1 VQSGDATAALEA
13 AERAIAIRPAPYYLG
28 LRALIRAL
36 DAMPAFDQRQAIQ
49 VINLPDQR
57 HRLQDALRDLDRALA
72 GNPDDDLF
80 WHNRAWIRLSLGES
94 PQEVMPDMRRAI
106 EIDGG
111 TPAYRVSLGFMF
123 ERQGKADDASE
134 QYAAALAAAPDICDS
149 EFARDLRT
157 RSDTMWGQV
166 VSKAIRTLQAR
177 DPHDQDVST
186 RARLARLQL
195 EQGQTEQARTALLT
209 VNTAMPQYPRAW
221 SNMGRIYFASGQ
233 LDQAET
239 SLQKAIFLDGSDPSA
254 FLLLASIARANDNQ
268 DASESFDNRAQM
280 IAEHSVSPHAARVSR
295 VYETNAVVGDD
306 ILPVGL
312 LKYCLPAGART
323 N

>member
-1 VQSGDATAALEA
+1 
-13 AERAIAIRPAPYYLG
+13 
-28 LRALIRAL
+28 
-36 DAMPAFDQRQAIQ
+36 
-49 VINLPDQR
+49 
-57 HRLQDALRDLDRALA
+57 
-72 GNPDDDLF
+72 
-80 WHNRAWIRLSLGES
+80 
-94 PQEVMPDMRRAI
+94 MPDMRRAI